1 MSKPRVVKDYD
12 KLDIAIQEQ
21 LKLEYKRGFE
31 KHLIKFKNR
40 EGKFI
45 SALPFEAE
53 DKYYLIRMT
62 VVEAQEIIEDD
73 EDYNDDGILKEAAKI
88 EYENK
93 YEDDEEFSDDE
104 EFDEESHF
112 KDDGGDDEDDDD

>member
-21 LKLEYKRGFE
+21 IKLQYTRGFE
-31 KHLIKFKNR
+31 KYLIKFKNK

-62 VVEAQEIIEDD
+62 VNEAQEIIEED

-93 YEDDEEFSDDE
+93 YEDDEDFSEDE
-104 EFDEESHF
+104 EFDEEEHF
-112 KDDGGDDEDDDD
+112 KDDGGDDDED

>member
-1 MSKPRVVKDYD
+1 MDKPRVVKDYD

-21 LKLEYKRGFE
+21 IKLQYTRGFE

-40 EGKFI
+40 EGKFV

-62 VVEAQEIIEDD
+62 VNEAQEIIEEDD
-73 EDYNDDGILKEAAKI
+73 DYNDDGILKEAAKI

-93 YEDDEEFSDDE
+93 YEDDEDFSADE
-104 EFDEESHF
+104 DFDEEQHF
-112 KDDGGDDEDDDD
+112 KDDGGDSDDDED

>member
-1 MSKPRVVKDYD
+1 MDKPRVVKDYD
-12 KLDIAIQEQ
+12 KLDVAILEQ
-21 LKLEYKRGFE
+21 IKLQYTRGFE

-40 EGKFI
+40 EGKYI

-62 VVEAQEIIEDD
+62 VNEAQEIIEED
-73 EDYNDDGILKEAAKI
+73 EDYNDDGILKEAAKV

-93 YEDDEEFSDDE
+93 YEDDEDFVEEE
-104 EFDEESHF
+104 EFDEDQHF
-112 KDDGGDDEDDDD
+112 KDDGDDSDDDD